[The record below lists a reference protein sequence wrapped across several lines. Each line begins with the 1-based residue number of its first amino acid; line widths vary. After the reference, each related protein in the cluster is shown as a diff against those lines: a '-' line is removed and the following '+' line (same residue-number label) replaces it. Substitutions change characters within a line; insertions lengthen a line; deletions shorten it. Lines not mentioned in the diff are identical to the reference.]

1 MICDAEKGEFVKDD
15 NMGWSFCYLVDNSN
29 LYIREVDKEFALIDL
44 LSLFNALDNPCDTD
58 HMRFWVTQY
67 SGASQR

>member
-1 MICDAEKGEFVKDD
+1 
-15 NMGWSFCYLVDNSN
+15 MGWSLCYLVDNSN

-67 SGASQR
+67 SSASQR